1 MADPP
6 SSDQAPEPA
15 DGQPPAETAPPPVF
29 EDRVYMKADG
39 VVDALAERLRN
50 ALSRPVG
57 GAQALVVCALVRPVS
72 VRAAKTSSTP
82 TPARLALPDGAFERL
97 GADLETHLT
106 IGGGRIRLW
115 LARFEH
121 VPRGTTIKLV
131 ACDADGRI
139 VEASV
144 VVGDD
149 FSPIQISIQWD
160 EESPPEAIA
169 LGFD

>member
-50 ALSRPVG
+50 ALSRPAG
-57 GAQALVVCALVRPVS
+57 GAQALVVCALVRPVG
-72 VRAAKTSSTP
+72 VRAAETSSTP
-82 TPARLALPDGAFERL
+82 TPARLVLPDGTFERL

-106 IGGGRIRLW
+106 IGGGQIRLW
-115 LARFEH
+115 LAGFEH
-121 VPRGTTIKLV
+121 VPIGSTIKLV
-131 ACDADGRI
+131 ACDADGEI
-139 VEASV
+139 TEASV
-144 VVGDD
+144 VVADD
-149 FSPIQISIQWD
+149 PSPIQISIPWD
-160 EESPPEAIA
+160 EEAPPEAIA